1 MARNVTSQRRT
12 LPGLN
17 RNVLI
22 FFVHSGLIHVGLLGI
37 SDVLLNFYYV
47 SLGYGPGVVGILQ
60 SLPRLGGFITGLPVG
75 IVANR
80 LGKRRI
86 LIISNI
92 GIAVSLLLLV
102 FFPNLLMLGIS
113 RFLLGFFYGA
123 GQIVTPPYMATLTA
137 KAEHT
142 HQFAYHNLISMASV
156 SVGSIIG
163 GYLPLLVSQSMAL
176 EGTAQFPPEQTT
188 AAYMISLG
196 IAAIVIFLGTLP
208 MFSLPYAQ
216 AEPEHKPT
224 HNEKPDA
231 VPWATLLLYSVPL
244 LFFGI
249 TGGLTFPFYNLFFR
263 ESFGLADSTVGN
275 ILAVG
280 WLGMAFVPLLNPLL
294 ERRIG
299 RAWSLGVLMGVAAVG
314 FFGLGAAGTLFA
326 AVPFY
331 LVGIAVRNT
340 MQPLFQPLV
349 MDVLP
354 EELHNINSSV
364 GLVIWNIGWFS
375 STASYGWLRPAVGY
389 SGMMVIVAV
398 GVIAT
403 GISVVAIFASREQPQ
418 PII

>member
-1 MARNVTSQRRT
+1 MAHEVTSQRRV

-22 FFVHSGLIHVGLLGI
+22 FFVHSGLIHIGLLGI

-75 IVANR
+75 LVANR

-92 GIAVSLLLLV
+92 GIAASLLLLV
-102 FFPNLLMLGIS
+102 LFPNLLLLGVS

-137 KAEHT
+137 KKEHT
-142 HQFAYHNLISMASV
+142 HQFAYHNLISMTSV
-156 SVGSIIG
+156 SLGSIIG
-163 GYLPLLVSQSMAL
+163 GYLPLLVAQSMQL

-188 AAYMISLG
+188 TAYMVALA
-196 IAAIVIFLGTLP
+196 IAAVVVFLGTLP
-208 MFSLPYAQ
+208 MFSLPYEQ
-216 AEPEHKPT
+216 ATPARELAPD
-224 HNEKPDA
+224 EKPDA
-231 VPWATLLLYSVPL
+231 VPWGTLLLYSVPL

-263 ESFGLADSTVGN
+263 ESFALTDATVGN
-275 ILAVG
+275 ILALG
-280 WLGMAFVPLLNPLL
+280 WLGMALVPLLNPML

-299 RAWSLGVLMGVAAVG
+299 RAWSLGVLMAIAAVG
-314 FFGLGAAGTLFA
+314 FFGLAASGTLLA

-331 LVGIAVRNT
+331 LIGIAVRNT

-349 MDVLP
+349 MNVLP
-354 EELHNINSSV
+354 EKLHNINSSV
-364 GLVIWNIGWFS
+364 GLVVWNIGWFS
-375 STASYGWLRPAVGY
+375 STASYGWLLPAVGY

-398 GVIAT
+398 GVIGT
-403 GISVVAIFASREQPQ
+403 GISVVMIFSAREQHRTN
-418 PII
+418 